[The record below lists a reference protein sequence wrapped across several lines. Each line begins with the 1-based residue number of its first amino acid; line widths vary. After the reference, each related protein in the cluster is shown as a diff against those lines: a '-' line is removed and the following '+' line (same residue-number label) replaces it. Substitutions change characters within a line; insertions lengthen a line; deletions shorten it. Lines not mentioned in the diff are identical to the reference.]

1 MRAEDTE
8 KSLRQLLRSKGRALK
23 TLSSP
28 EALELATDHWLTTQ
42 IEGVR
47 PENGDGL
54 VAYFEILNQGRA
66 TLFEFG
72 VNRIMTMHGPDHEY
86 VPWLPAYKLRLSVAF
101 KPTLEVFQLGPVA
114 CTFTCWRKNAVGEF
128 LDEIRASAAFKLIVG
143 HEQYSSG
150 ISLSECGAPW
160 GEPVH
165 PTQGLTWAIA

>member
-8 KSLRQLLRSKGRALK
+8 KSLRLFLKSKGRDLK
-23 TLSSP
+23 TFSAHDVLLFGT
-28 EALELATDHWLTTQ
+28 EHWLTTQ
-42 IEGVR
+42 IDGLR

-54 VAYFEILNQGRA
+54 VAYFEVLNRGRG

-72 VNRIMTMHGPDHEY
+72 LNRIMTVQADGAAY

-101 KPTLEVFQLGPVA
+101 KATLEVFQLGPVTCA
-114 CTFTCWRKNAVGEF
+114 FTCWSKDAVGEF
-128 LDEIRASAAFKLIVG
+128 LGKVRASGPFQLVTEY
-143 HEQYSSG
+143 EQHFSG
-150 ISLSECGAPW
+150 ISLAECGAPW

>member
-8 KSLRQLLRSKGRALK
+8 KSLRQLLRSKGRVLK
-23 TLSSP
+23 TLSAP
-28 EALELATDHWLTTQ
+28 EALQFATEHWLATQ

-47 PENGDGL
+47 LRNGDGL
-54 VAYFEILNQGRA
+54 VAYFEVLNRGRA

-72 VNRIMTMHGPDHEY
+72 VSRIMTMLGADNVY
-86 VPWLPAYKLRLSVAF
+86 VPWLPAYKLRLSVGF
-101 KPTLEVFQLGPVA
+101 KPTLEVLQLGPVA
-114 CTFTCWRKNAVGEF
+114 CTFTCWSKSAVGSF
-128 LDEIRASAAFKLIVG
+128 LDEVRASAAFQLVAG
-143 HEQYSSG
+143 YEQHSSG